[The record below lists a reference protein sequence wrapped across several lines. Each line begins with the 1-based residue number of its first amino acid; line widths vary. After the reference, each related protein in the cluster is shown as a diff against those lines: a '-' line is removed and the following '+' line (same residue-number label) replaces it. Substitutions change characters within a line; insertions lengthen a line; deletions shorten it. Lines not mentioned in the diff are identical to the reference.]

1 MDVHELDAASNN
13 GVEAMRDLVARA
25 ALGTPGRW
33 KVYIIDEVHMLTQGA
48 SNALLKTLE
57 EPPAHVV
64 FVLATTDPQKVLP
77 TIRSRTQH
85 FEFRLLGPETLGG
98 LLDTVRAGAGLD
110 LPDEAL
116 EVAVR
121 RGKGSAR
128 DALSVLD
135 QIAAAGIVEPDS
147 GFIDQLAEAVATRDA
162 QAALVAVAGAVASG
176 RDPLGVAGELAD
188 RLRQGFLTVVAPEL
202 AAVSG
207 TERSTAEDLAQKM
220 GLAALVRA
228 IEALGTVQVEMR
240 ESPDPRLHVEVCLL
254 RLTRPGADDSQAAL
268 VERIEG
274 LERALAELSERHSSG
289 GAPPAPAGPVRSQRP
304 ESQPTES
311 QPPEPQAAEPAG
323 VSEARRSLGAMRRE
337 AAARK
342 GPTAEEPASSE
353 PVRREDRPNDSPSST
368 AVPESPTP
376 ARPDTTSKQA
386 RLPTRDEVVQVWGDG
401 LLASLPQKAR
411 ARFKIGRFIEVEGN
425 EVVFALPNEIHR
437 TYCEEVKK
445 DVEDALSERLG
456 VRIKMR
462 LVTDPE
468 EGADGGRSSDPAS
481 SGGRGEPIVVDL
493 SAEEEVEPD
502 LLDPEVLEAETE
514 LAGKGLS
521 PTERLKMTFPGAE
534 EV

>member
-1 MDVHELDAASNN
+1 MRTCSAVRGELARRRRRGSWRKRSTARIPKTVSLAGSALSCTEIAAGSSMDVHELDAASNN

-33 KVYIIDEVHMLTQGA
+33 KVYIVDEVHMLTPAA

-147 GFIDQLAEAVATRDA
+147 AFIDQLAEALAIRDA
-162 QAALVAVAGAVASG
+162 QGAMVALAGAVASG

-188 RLRQGFLTVVAPEL
+188 RLRQGFLTVVAPDL

-240 ESPDPRLHVEVCLL
+240 ESPDPRLHVEVCLSTPHATGGG
-254 RLTRPGADDSQAAL
+254 RFGWQRWSNGSR
-268 VERIEG
+268 V
-274 LERALAELSERHSSG
+274 SSG
-289 GAPPAPAGPVRSQRP
+289 PSLSSPSFVLRARRRRRRDLPHRVGRNRSLRSRKPRSRKPRSRFQRSRVGYPKRDVRSVRC
-304 ESQPTES
+304 
-311 QPPEPQAAEPAG
+311 AE
-323 VSEARRSLGAMRRE
+323 RR
-337 AAARK
+337 
-342 GPTAEEPASSE
+342 
-353 PVRREDRPNDSPSST
+353 
-368 AVPESPTP
+368 
-376 ARPDTTSKQA
+376 
-386 RLPTRDEVVQVWGDG
+386 
-401 LLASLPQKAR
+401 
-411 ARFKIGRFIEVEGN
+411 
-425 EVVFALPNEIHR
+425 
-437 TYCEEVKK
+437 
-445 DVEDALSERLG
+445 RLG
-456 VRIKMR
+456 R
-462 LVTDPE
+462 
-468 EGADGGRSSDPAS
+468 GRRPKRRH
-481 SGGRGEPIVVDL
+481 GPNPHR
-493 SAEEEVEPD
+493 
-502 LLDPEVLEAETE
+502 
-514 LAGKGLS
+514 
-521 PTERLKMTFPGAE
+521 M
-534 EV
+534 